1 MKIIN
6 VDRLT
11 IVPLK
16 LYNVY
21 DLKSW
26 ETHKDPLFD
35 DYNFPDLD
43 DYEIRLWY
51 RERVSKS
58 TAKSFAVLLD
68 GRVTIGLINLKN
80 IRSLLKVASLGIVFN
95 PKYINKGYGTTSL
108 KAIIKYYFETM
119 NMRSLYLD
127 VAKHNKRAIRCYEK
141 CGFKIVKTY
150 TIKLMDIRLEEIS
163 KDYTNKDYFV
173 RDDIV
178 YLYCYKMRLSKNDYA
193 KLLKRRENCV

>member
-26 ETHKDPLFD
+26 EIHKDPLFD

-43 DYEIRLWY
+43 DYEMRLWY

-58 TAKSFAVLLD
+58 KSKSFAVLLD
-68 GRVTIGLINLKN
+68 GKRTIGLINLKN
-80 IRSLLKVASLGIVFN
+80 IRSLLKVASLGIVFD
-95 PKYINKGYGTTSL
+95 PKHINKGYGTTSL
-108 KAIIKYYFETM
+108 KAIIKYYFENM

-127 VAKHNKRAIRCYEK
+127 VARHNKRAIRCYEK
-141 CGFKIVKTY
+141 CGFRVVKTY
-150 TIKLMDIRLEEIS
+150 SIKLEDIKLEEIS
-163 KDYTNKDYFV
+163 KDYTDKDYFV
-173 RDDIV
+173 RDGRV
-178 YLYCYKMRLSKNDYA
+178 YLYCYKMRLSKNDYE
-193 KLLKRRENCV
+193 KLLEISKKCV